1 MAKAKRLQLF
11 RNSVAFESKDLAI
24 EGLQSQLS
32 TLLVGEPAI
41 AWYTESGETKVILG
55 ISAGNGKYQIF
66 DTEAIPSEVQ
76 EIIDRLDG
84 EEGVEGSVKNLI
96 KTAIEKLDKTDSAV
110 TNQYV
115 SAVSENN
122 GIITVSRK
130 QLVGTS
136 DKVLAFSDSG
146 ITSTI
151 KLKKVTDGLQGTEK
165 EKYQLVGIGDA
176 VLGDVITINKDQ
188 SFKNAELLEKGT
200 GEPPL
205 EEDTLR
211 LTYVDGS
218 GKDVNVDIPLD
229 KFIDTAATIKLTG
242 YTIATGTNTEL
253 QLSTQDSINTAF
265 GKVEKAILDNEEVC
279 SKAFDVVATAV
290 GLNRD
295 GMTYEAPSGSTYLTG
310 ATSVK
315 DADTKLDAAI
325 KAVNDKVTSAVGKN
339 YLTSV
344 TAGNGITVGAKTSN
358 TQTITAKAVASDPV
372 IEVTSNG
379 IGTKSNAVWD
389 CGTY

>member
-1 MAKAKRLQLF
+1 MAEYLFPAQVNYGWGLSLNMTGKAPAVAKR
-11 RNSVAFESKDLAI
+11 
-24 EGLQSQLS
+24 
-32 TLLVGEPAI
+32 
-41 AWYTESGETKVILG
+41 
-55 ISAGNGKYQIF
+55 IF
-66 DTEAIPSEVQ
+66 DTYENALAYVNDANDSAIAGLTLAVINDDDSKNGLYFVAKVGTKSGAN
-76 EIIDRLDG
+76 DG
-84 EEGVEGSVKNLI
+84 EIQQVGSKSQI
-96 KTAIEKLDKTDSAV
+96 DGSIEKLVISY
-110 TNQYV
+110 N
-115 SAVSENN
+115 S
-122 GIITVSRK
+122 
-130 QLVGTS
+130 GT
-136 DKVLAFSDSG
+136 
-146 ITSTI
+146 
-151 KLKKVTDGLQGTEK
+151 KKVELKSGE
-165 EKYQLVGIGDA
+165 
-176 VLGDVITINKDQ
+176 DVISSFDATAFVKDGMLDNVAL
-188 SFKNAELLEKGT
+188 SGNSLEFT
-200 GEPPL
+200 FNT
-205 EEDTLR
+205 DA
-211 LTYVDGS
+211 
-218 GKDVNVDIPLD
+218 GKSKISVPLD

-325 KAVNDKVTSAVGKN
+325 KAVNDKVTSEVGKN